1 MSRPDAPNAD
11 RLGDGPVSGQTLRI
25 DAMTDGD
32 LARRAA
38 KGDQQAA
45 SVLIIRYERLVRSF
59 LRKITGKPDTADDL
73 AQETFVRLLKHA
85 GSYDEQ
91 YPMRTWLLTIA
102 RRLSINHSRRAD
114 QQVGSTEYDGHRSTF
129 DGPAARVEAD
139 DMQQMNRRLLDD
151 ALARLSGSQ
160 REVIVLFH
168 EQELSIEQV
177 AQVMEM
183 PVGTVKSH
191 LHRARAAMRKILAP
205 QFEGIE
211 A

>member
-1 MSRPDAPNAD
+1 MSRNVETTATFPARQAA
-11 RLGDGPVSGQTLRI
+11 GDLR
-25 DAMTDGD
+25 TDGE
-32 LARRAA
+32 LARLAA
-38 KGDQQAA
+38 GGDRQAA
-45 SVLIIRYERLVRSF
+45 QVLIIRYERLVRSF

-85 GSYDEQ
+85 GSYDEK

-114 QQVGSTEYDGHRSTF
+114 QQVGSTEYEGHRSHHE
-129 DGPAARVEAD
+129 GPASRVEAD
-139 DMQQMNRRLLDD
+139 DMKQVTRKMLDG
-151 ALARLSGSQ
+151 ALAQLSNPQ

-191 LHRARAAMRKILAP
+191 LHRARAAMRKVLAP
-205 QFEGIE
+205 RLEMIE
-211 A
+211 T